1 MHVWNMLPGVRWKY
15 RTQKLR
21 QKLPSVHQCTTLSG
35 YIFATKAC
43 IDNPKKNLLN
53 GNISSICLYNMVN
66 LSPLTA
72 EIRWRIWGTPA
83 NFNEFRVLASLLQRR
98 RSTEV
103 NQTLP
108 DVWRSPALVSL
119 YINEYRTPLSPRRPL
134 SETLHVNTVADE
146 HANGPGLMSI
156 ATFWWKLHAKI
167 VNSEWPIY
175 IYTEGSVVASA
186 ANVTGCG

>member
-1 MHVWNMLPGVRWKY
+1 
-15 RTQKLR
+15 
-21 QKLPSVHQCTTLSG
+21 VHQCTTLSG

-72 EIRWRIWGTPA
+72 EIRWRVWGTPA
-83 NFNEFRVLASLLQRR
+83 NFNEFRVLALLLQRR

-134 SETLHVNTVADE
+134 IGSSRDFTCEYGSGRACKWSRSDVDCNF
-146 HANGPGLMSI
+146 LMKV
-156 ATFWWKLHAKI
+156 TRE
-167 VNSEWPIY
+167 NSEFSVTYIY